1 MPAPENRLK
10 GALAKGEL
18 QLGCWLGM
26 ATPASAEIAGGAGFD
41 WCLIDAEH
49 APNDIASIRA
59 QLMTLNGSSSSVVV
73 RVPFGE
79 AWIMKRMLDLGAQ
92 SILVPM
98 IDTAEQALAM
108 VRAVRYPPE
117 GVRGVGAGFA
127 RASGYGAITD
137 YQPTAS
143 AEICLL
149 LQAESRKAVENIDE
163 IAATDGVDCVFIG
176 PSDLSADMGYL
187 GNPGAPEVEE
197 AILHAISRIRAA
209 GKAAGIIAFG
219 PGEAKRWADAGV
231 TFIATAS
238 DVKCLA
244 WTLRDIARAR
254 I

>member
-10 GALAKGEL
+10 LALARGEL
-18 QLGCWLGM
+18 QLGCWLSM

-49 APNDIASIRA
+49 APNDIASIRM
-59 QLMTLNGSSSSVVV
+59 QLMALNGSRSCVVV

-79 AWIMKRMLDLGAQ
+79 AWIMKRMLDLGVQ

-98 IDTAEQALAM
+98 IDTGEQARAM

-127 RASGYGAITD
+127 RASGYGAIAD
-137 YQPTAS
+137 YQPTAG

-149 LQAESRKAVENIDE
+149 LQCESRKSVENIDE
-163 IAATDGVDCVFIG
+163 IAATEGVDCVFIG

-187 GNPGAPEVEE
+187 GDPGAPEVVE
-197 AILHAISRIRAA
+197 AILHAVSRIRAA

-231 TFIATAS
+231 RFIATAS

-254 I
+254 V